1 MVNNRPAMQE
11 TQVQSLGR
19 EDPLEEEMATH
30 SSYSCL
36 ENPMDRGAWRATVIR
51 SQSHITE
58 HVRTWLIM
66 SYNMCQ
72 SPSFLRWF
80 VYLFIFGLSG
90 QRGNLSSP
98 TSY

>member
-1 MVNNRPAMQE
+1 MIKNPPVMQE

-36 ENPMDRGAWRATVIR
+36 ENPLAGYSHKVTK
-51 SQSHITE
+51 SHITE
-58 HVRTWLIM
+58 HVRTWLLIM

-72 SPSFLRWF
+72 SLSFLRYF
-80 VYLFIFGLSG
+80 IYLFGLSG
-90 QRGNLSSP
+90 QHGNL
-98 TSY
+98 TSLTRD